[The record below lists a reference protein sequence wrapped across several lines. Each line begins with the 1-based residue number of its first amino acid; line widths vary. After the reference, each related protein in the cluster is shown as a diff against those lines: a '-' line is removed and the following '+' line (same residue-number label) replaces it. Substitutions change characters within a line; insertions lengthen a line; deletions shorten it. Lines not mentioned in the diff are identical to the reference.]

1 MADINNER
9 VANVDY
15 IKRLQSLN
23 KFVMV
28 KFLRD
33 TIVQPVETSWFG
45 FYQPGSDD
53 VVLSLR
59 RTEMF
64 TTDKLGLKQMMK
76 EGKLVFIEVESFC
89 IDSVNELNISC
100 LNCRLMTST
109 SRFLTSG
116 LPQELFRIWLIK
128 IRQSWKLQ
136 DVKLDELVKEIEE
149 L

>member
-1 MADINNER
+1 MNEEKYRRRSTFLADINNER
-9 VANVDY
+9 VINIDY

-45 FYQPGSDD
+45 FYQPGSDG

-76 EGKLVFIEVESFC
+76 EGKLIFIEVESFLYQF
-89 IDSVNELNISC
+89 S
-100 LNCRLMTST
+100 
-109 SRFLTSG
+109 
-116 LPQELFRIWLIK
+116 
-128 IRQSWKLQ
+128 
-136 DVKLDELVKEIEE
+136 
-149 L
+149 